1 MGSNSEI
8 QEYKVYS
15 MLHFCRKFSGGITM
29 APLPITWLLLPIP
42 LILLQ
47 VFFSKQWMAL
57 EPFAGL

>member
-29 APLPITWLLLPIP
+29 APLPITWLLLPTP
-42 LILLQ
+42 LILLLG
-47 VFFSKQWMAL
+47 FFSKQ
-57 EPFAGL
+57 